1 MIEEII
7 ANIDTEI
14 EMLREIST
22 YYRKLDNSSPSEA
35 KLLYA
40 SIDAL
45 STSIKIL
52 NNSIPKMLT
61 QVSVAQKLS
70 PREGIK
76 FESIH
81 FKIRDADVA
90 VTLNTGDR
98 EVFLSK
104 LSINEQLLKRLK
116 KKQKIKEEKFEE
128 FKATRGYLKVSNR
141 FFLDTA
147 QNLIKKGNFAPLSL
161 TLKKANM
168 DVLFST
174 YIAMMLFTT
183 LIAFILSLFL
193 AVFFLFFNF
202 DFMLNSF
209 PPISLASGSI
219 ISRIPYVIL
228 MPIFIPLIV
237 FSMIYYYP
245 SSEKDTLEKRIDQE
259 LPFAVIHMSAISGS
273 GIEPS
278 EIFKIIALSKEYP
291 FLRKEIRKVM
301 NQVNLYGY
309 DLVTSLTNASKTTPS
324 SKLAELF
331 SGLST
336 TITSGGDLQ
345 NFFEKR
351 SETLLLSYRLER
363 EKFIKLAEAF
373 MDIYI
378 SVVIAA
384 PMIVMILLVIITAS
398 EAGSGFTSTQLGLG
412 IVAIIGIINSFF
424 LMFLKFKQPG
434 D

>member
-1 MIEEII
+1 MIEEMR
-7 ANIDTEI
+7 ANLDTEI
-14 EMLREIST
+14 EMLREVSM
-22 YYRKLDNSSPSEA
+22 YYRKLDNSTPSEA

-52 NNSIPKMLT
+52 NNSLPKMLT
-61 QVSVAQKLS
+61 QVSVAQVLA
-70 PREGIK
+70 PRTGIK
-76 FESIH
+76 FESVH
-81 FKIRDADVA
+81 FKMRDADVA
-90 VTLNTGDR
+90 VTLNASDR
-98 EVFLSK
+98 DVFIAK

-116 KKQKIKEEKFEE
+116 KKQKVKEEKFEE
-128 FKATRGYLKVSNR
+128 FKATRGYLKLSNK
-141 FFLDTA
+141 FFLETA
-147 QNLIKKGNFAPLSL
+147 QNMIEKGKFATLSL
-161 TLKKANM
+161 SLKKANM

-174 YIAMMLFTT
+174 YVAMIFFTT
-183 LIAFILSLFL
+183 VIVFAISLF
-193 AVFFLFFNF
+193 VMIFFLFFNV
-202 DFMLNSF
+202 DFLLASF
-209 PPISLASGSI
+209 PPFKLVTGNLLFRLPLVIW
-219 ISRIPYVIL
+219 IPVVL
-228 MPIFIPLIV
+228 PLLT
-237 FSMIYYYP
+237 FALLYYYP
-245 SSEKDTLEKRIDQE
+245 SSEKDTLERKIDQE

-278 EIFKIIALSKEYP
+278 QIFKIIALSKEYP

-309 DLVTSLTNASKTTPS
+309 DLVTALTNASRTTPS
-324 SKLAELF
+324 AKLSELF

-351 SETLLLSYRLER
+351 SETLLLNYRLER
-363 EKFIKLAEAF
+363 EKFIKVAEAF

-384 PMIVMILLVIITAS
+384 PMVIMILLVIISAS
-398 EAGSGFTSTQLGLG
+398 QAGTGYTSTQMGLA
-412 IVAIIGIINSFF
+412 VMAIIAVINSFF
-424 LMFLKFKQPG
+424 LMFLHMKQPG

>member
-1 MIEEII
+1 MIEEIR

-22 YYRKLDNSSPSEA
+22 YYRRLDSSSQSEA

-52 NNSIPKMLT
+52 NSSLPKMLV
-61 QVSVAQKLS
+61 QVTIAQRLPS
-70 PREGIK
+70 REGVK
-76 FESIH
+76 FESVH
-81 FKIRDADVA
+81 FKMKDADVA
-90 VTLNTGDR
+90 VTLNAGDR
-98 EVFLSK
+98 EGFLSQ

-116 KKQKIKEEKFEE
+116 KKQKIKEEQFEE
-128 FKATRGYLKVSNR
+128 FKATRGYLKISNR
-141 FFLDTA
+141 FFLDSA
-147 QNLIKKGNFAPLSL
+147 QKLIAKGYFSPLAL

-168 DVLFST
+168 DVLFLT
-174 YIAMMLFTT
+174 YIAMIFFTT
-183 LIAFILSLFL
+183 FISFIVSLFV
-193 AVFFLFFNF
+193 AIFFLFFNI
-202 DFMLNSF
+202 DIMMNTF
-209 PPISLASGSI
+209 PPFSLASGGLL
-219 ISRIPYVIL
+219 SRMPLVLWIPFV
-228 MPIFIPLIV
+228 IPLAT
-237 FSMIYYYP
+237 FAALYYYP
-245 SSEKDTLEKRIDQE
+245 SSEKQTLERRIDQE

-278 EIFKIIALSKEYP
+278 AIFKIIALSKEYP

-309 DLVTSLTNASKTTPS
+309 DLVTALTNVAKSTPS
-324 SKLAELF
+324 SKLSEVF

-351 SETLLLSYRLER
+351 SETLLLNYRLDR
-363 EKFIKLAEAF
+363 EKFIKVAEAF

-384 PMIVMILLVIITAS
+384 PMVIMILLVIISAS
-398 EAGSGFTSTQLGLG
+398 EAGSGYGPTQMGLA
-412 IVAIIGIINSFF
+412 VMAIIAVINSFF
-424 LMFLKFKQPG
+424 LIFLHIKQPG

>member
-1 MIEEII
+1 MIEEIRT
-7 ANIDTEI
+7 NVDTEI

-22 YYRKLDNSSPSEA
+22 YYRRLDNSSPSEA

-52 NNSIPKMLT
+52 NSSIPKMLT

-76 FESIH
+76 FENIH
-81 FKIRDADVA
+81 FKIRDANVA
-90 VTLNTGDR
+90 VTLNIGDR
-98 EVFLSK
+98 EAFLAK

-128 FKATRGYLKVSNR
+128 FKATRGYLKISNR

-147 QNLIKKGNFAPLSL
+147 QNLIKKGNFAPLSV

-168 DVLFST
+168 DILFST
-174 YIAMMLFTT
+174 YVAMMLFTT
-183 LIAFILSLFL
+183 LIAFVFSLFL
-193 AVFFLFFNF
+193 TVFFLFFNF
-202 DFMLNSF
+202 DFLLNSF

-219 ISRIPYVIL
+219 ISRIPQVIW
-228 MPIFIPLIV
+228 MPLVIPLVV

-259 LPFAVIHMSAISGS
+259 LPFAVVHMSAISGS

-291 FLRKEIRKVM
+291 FLRKEIRKIM

-309 DLVTSLTNASKTTPS
+309 DLVTALTNVSKTTPS

-351 SETLLLSYRLER
+351 SETLLLGYRLER

-384 PMIVMILLVIITAS
+384 PMVIMILLVIITAS
-398 EAGSGFTSTQLGLG
+398 EAGSGFTSTQIGLG
-412 IVAIIGIINSFF
+412 IVLVIGIINSFF

>member
-1 MIEEII
+1 MIEEIR

-22 YYRKLDNSSPSEA
+22 YYQKLDTFAPSEA

-45 STSIKIL
+45 STNIKIL
-52 NNSIPKMLT
+52 NNSLPKMLM
-61 QVSVAQKLS
+61 QVSVAQLLPS
-70 PREGIK
+70 RGEVK
-76 FESIH
+76 FKSVH
-81 FKIRDADVA
+81 FKMRETDTA
-90 VTLNTGDR
+90 VTLNVADR
-98 EVFLSK
+98 ETFLTK
-104 LSINEQLLKRLK
+104 LSINEHLLKRLK

-128 FKATRGYLKVSNR
+128 FKATRGYLKMSNR

-147 QNLIKKGNFAPLSL
+147 QRLISKGNFNVLALS
-161 TLKKANM
+161 LKKANM

-174 YIAMMLFTT
+174 YVAMMFFTT
-183 LIAFILSLFL
+183 FLTFVFSVFL
-193 AVFFLFFNF
+193 AIFFLFFNV
-202 DFMLNSF
+202 DFLMTEF
-209 PPISLASGSI
+209 PPFTLVTSNVL
-219 ISRIPYVIL
+219 SRLPLVMWIPIVLPIL
-228 MPIFIPLIV
+228 V
-237 FSMIYYYP
+237 FAFLYYYP
-245 SSEKDTLEKRIDQE
+245 ASERDTLERRIDQE

-278 EIFKIIALSKEYP
+278 EIFKIIALSREYP
-291 FLRKEIRKVM
+291 FLRKEIRKVT

-309 DLVTSLTNASKTTPS
+309 DLVTALTNASKTTPS
-324 SKLAELF
+324 SKLSELF
-331 SGLST
+331 SGLCT

-351 SETLLLSYRLER
+351 SETLLLNYRLER
-363 EKFIKLAEAF
+363 EKFIKVAEAF

-384 PMIVMILLVIITAS
+384 PMVIMILLVIISAS
-398 EAGSGFTSTQLGLG
+398 EAGSGYSSTQIGLG
-412 IVAIIGIINSFF
+412 IVGVITIINSFF
-424 LMFLKFKQPG
+424 LVFLHIKQPS